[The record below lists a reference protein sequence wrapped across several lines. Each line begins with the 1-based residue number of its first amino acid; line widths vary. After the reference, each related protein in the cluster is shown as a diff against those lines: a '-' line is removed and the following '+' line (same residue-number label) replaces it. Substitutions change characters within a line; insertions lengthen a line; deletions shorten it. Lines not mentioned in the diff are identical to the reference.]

1 MEKYVVNNLAQ
12 YTESLYKHFKIIA
25 ACHINNY
32 INKMQEKG
40 RKITVVSGKINPG
53 KGMQNT

>member
-12 YTESLYKHFKIIA
+12 YTESLYRQFKIIA

-32 INKMQEKG
+32 INKMQKKEKLLWYE
-40 RKITVVSGKINPG
+40 GK
-53 KGMQNT
+53 